1 MRSWDEDEIEARAR
15 HLRQAI
21 GVDDLD
27 WLDARTLVQKIM
39 NLLPGVSLLL
49 VEDSELPDPG
59 GQWDANKQ
67 QLIFRKSVF
76 ESGIKP
82 NPNRRSRWTIVHELM
97 HAYLGH
103 AEIRNRSFQ
112 GSLEK
117 LSSKIRR
124 IETITDRFTAA
135 VLAPFHRI
143 KPQEDAVS
151 IAARFGISK
160 TAAEIRADRAARD
173 YRRKNNLPRPIPDS
187 IRNIIDEMK
196 VTTSRPCHQRV
207 VDGSIGYEALRLWDK
222 AASIPGEDPT
232 EYRKSPSGYRIKKTE
247 FKKVSGLGWF
257 IENGQ
262 IHAAIERHDC

>member
-1 MRSWDEDEIEARAR
+1 MHSWDEDEIEARAR
-15 HLRQAI
+15 QLRQAI
-21 GVDDLD
+21 GVDNLD
-27 WLDARTLVQKIM
+27 WLDAGMLVQKIM

-49 VEDSELPDPG
+49 VKDSELPDPG

-76 ESGIKP
+76 ESGTKSDP
-82 NPNRRSRWTIVHELM
+82 NPRSRWTIFHELI

-103 AEIRNRSFQ
+103 AGIRNRTAQ

-117 LSSKIRR
+117 LSIKVRR
-124 IETITDRFTAA
+124 IEAITDRFTAA

-143 KPQEDAVS
+143 KFQEDAVS
-151 IAARFGISK
+151 IAARFGLSK
-160 TAAEIRADRAARD
+160 SAAEIRADRAARD

-187 IRNIIDEMK
+187 VRNIIDELK
-196 VTTSRPCHQRV
+196 ATASRPHCQRV
-207 VDGSIGYEALRLWDK
+207 VDSPIGYEALRLWDK
-222 AASIPGEDPT
+222 AESIPGEDPT

-247 FKKVSGLGWF
+247 FKKVNGQGWF

-262 IHAAIERHDC
+262 IHAAIERHNC